1 MGELRIMEK
10 IIECLLNHGKMKLDE
25 LRNCV
30 IRNAKIYVTNF
41 EFLTLIYRLARL
53 GYIEIHIREYS
64 DYRNR
69 IRKIERIIELKQQ

>member
-1 MGELRIMEK
+1 MSQLRIMEK
-10 IIECLLNHGKMKLDE
+10 IIECLLNHGKMKFDE

-64 DYRNR
+64 NYRNR